1 MHVSRP
7 GRGAGEPA
15 SPEHGD
21 IRILLVD
28 DDEMWARSTAEL
40 LERKR
45 ATITVDVVTDLDAAS
60 AALTDDVDCVVCDHM
75 LESGTGLELLARV
88 REVDSRPFI
97 LITGQGDES
106 VASDAISQRVTDYI
120 PKRLLAGK
128 NDLLARRVEST
139 VRSYRTEQ
147 ALRRERRTK
156 EAMLDIL
163 TGTSSREGLAREFC
177 EHLVDERG
185 YECAWV
191 GTSNASERVV
201 PLGAAGSSGY
211 VDSVVDMDTTLA
223 DATEPALVALAE
235 DEVTVDAAIR
245 GGSSDD
251 WEAVA
256 REHGFESA
264 LGVPLEHDGA
274 VFGVL
279 AVYTTGGAGPAEPTQ
294 LEEYGESLGYALRSA
309 RWKESLLSPTPVAVE
324 LELGGDAVPLVAF
337 DGNLPDGARTSVLM
351 TVPRGET
358 HLYVLEVTGAD
369 EADLVGLDDVEDVIA
384 NTADGDTF
392 RCELAVSAP
401 APEMQVADCGGRVID
416 VTVSDG
422 RSTLTATHEQ
432 NGIDT
437 MLDRVRSVFPGAS
450 VRAIR
455 SAESATPEPMD
466 TELLDSLTDKQ
477 HRALELAYYN
487 GYFKRPRDHD
497 TTEIAEKLGV
507 TRQTL
512 THHLRAGQEKLFAR
526 LFDSRTHGG

>member
-1 MHVSRP
+1 VSRP
-7 GRGAGEPA
+7 GRRDGDRV

-28 DDEMWARSTAEL
+28 DDETWARSMAEL
-40 LERKR
+40 LERER
-45 ATITVDVVTDLDAAS
+45 ATITVEVVTSLDAAS
-60 AALTDDVDCVVCDHM
+60 AALTDVIDCVVCDHR
-75 LESGTGLELLARV
+75 LESGTGLDLLAQV

-120 PKRLLAGK
+120 PKRFLASK
-128 NDLLARRVEST
+128 NDLLARRIEST

-177 EHLVDERG
+177 EHLVGERG
-185 YECAWV
+185 YGCAWV
-191 GTSNASERVV
+191 GTGNDSGRVV

-235 DEVTVDAAIR
+235 DDVTVEGAIR

-251 WEAVA
+251 WEVVA

-279 AVYTTGGAGPAEPTQ
+279 AVYKSTGGVGPAEPTQ

-351 TVPRGET
+351 TVPREET
-358 HLYVLEVTGAD
+358 LLYVLEVTGAD
-369 EADLVGLDDVEDVIA
+369 EADLAGLDDVEDVTADI
-384 NTADGDTF
+384 ADGDTF
-392 RCELAVSAP
+392 RCELAAPAP
-401 APEMQVADCGGRVID
+401 APEMQVADCGGRVVD

-422 RSTLTATHEQ
+422 RSTVTATHEQ
-432 NGIDT
+432 KGID
-437 MLDRVRSVFPGAS
+437 MLLDRVRSVFPGAS

-455 SAESATPEPMD
+455 SAGSATPDPMD
-466 TELLDSLTDKQ
+466 TELLDPLTDKQ
-477 HRALELAYYN
+477 HRALELAYYD

-512 THHLRAGQEKLFAR
+512 THHLRAGQEKLFER
-526 LFDSRTHGG
+526 LLDSDTPEG